1 MAILGEFEYKNPGL
15 FEESGVRVTP
25 ATIIT
30 GPNFLSRVFSKL
42 LLDYSHSCAKMVP
55 MFKLLG
61 SLLDSNEREVKK
73 LLPIVEATNSHEAD
87 YKKLSAAKLKALT
100 GTFRKRLEEGE
111 TLDELLPEAFAAT
124 REAARRT
131 IGQRHFD
138 VQIMGGAVL
147 HSGRIAEMRTGEGK
161 TLVATLP
168 LYLNALEEKGVH
180 LVTVNDYL
188 AKRDAEWMGPIFHAL
203 GVSVGVIN
211 HETSFVFDP
220 NPQTPSTEETEMTM
234 DPKDSLS
241 PEQEGLGVGKF
252 LRAVSRKEAYLAD
265 ITYGTNNEFGFDYLR
280 DNMVQD
286 IHDMVQRSLNFAIV
300 DEVDSILIDEARTPL
315 IISQQ
320 AEESTEK
327 YYDFAKIIEKLE
339 LETDY
344 VVDEKMKAAN
354 LTEIGISKIE
364 RLTGVDN
371 LYEKDFDSIH
381 HIEEA
386 LKAKTLFLKDRDYIV
401 KDGEVVIVDEFTG
414 RLMPGRRYS
423 EGLHQA
429 IEAKEGVEIQRES
442 QTLATISFQNYFR
455 LYSKIAGMTGTADTS
470 AEEFHKVYKLD
481 VVIIPTNKPA
491 VRDDLPDSAY
501 KTDRAK
507 YEAIIEDINDRHKK
521 GQPVLVGTTSI
532 EKNELLGDLLKRK
545 GVPHQLLNAKNH
557 LKEAQIISE
566 AGQKG
571 AVTLAT
577 NIAGRGVDIKLG
589 EGVAKLG
596 GLHVIGSERHEA
608 RRIDNQLRGRSGRQ
622 GDPGSTKFYV
632 SLQDDIMRLFG
643 GDAVTGVMNA
653 FKMPDNVPIEAGLV
667 SRAIEGAQSRVEGH
681 NFDIRKRVVEYD
693 DVMNKQRE
701 IIYSMRKEILELG
714 DRQNPN
720 KEEAQ
725 KELQERL
732 TSRISDEVDQLVT
745 SSVGEAETFDADRIV
760 NEFNTIIP
768 FDEAS
773 KKGLLEK
780 VKAEANPDKVKDFL
794 SEITTQVYTQREEQ
808 FGSELMR
815 EIEKL
820 VMVSVI
826 DTLWISHLD
835 DIEELREGVGLR
847 GYAGKDPLVE
857 YKSEAFRMFEQLVD
871 SIDHEIVQRIYKIQ
885 VQPQQATPTNQTT
898 TTSSSSSAFQAK
910 PTPKLKAADKVGR
923 NDPCPCGSGL
933 KYKKCGLVNSQTH
946 QEHLAKVNA

>member
-1 MAILGEFEYKNPGL
+1 MFKILGK
-15 FEESGVRVTP
+15 
-25 ATIIT
+25 
-30 GPNFLSRVFSKL
+30 
-42 LLDYSHSCAKMVP
+42 
-55 MFKLLG
+55 
-61 SLLDSNEREVKK
+61 LLDSNEREVDK
-73 LLPIVEATNSHEAD
+73 LSPVVELVNSHEAVF
-87 YKKLSAAKLKALT
+87 KKLTDAKLKKVT
-100 GTFRKRLEEGE
+100 EDFRKRLEDGE
-111 TLDELLPEAFAAT
+111 TLEELLPEAFAAT

-138 VQIMGGAVL
+138 VQLMGGMIL
-147 HSGRIAEMRTGEGK
+147 HQGKIAEMRTGEGK

-168 LYLNALEEKGVH
+168 LYLNALEGKGVH

-203 GVSVGVIN
+203 GVSTGVIN
-211 HETSFVFDP
+211 HESSFVFDP
-220 NPQTPSTEETEMTM
+220 NPKTPSTEEDDVKM
-234 DPKDSLS
+234 DPESSLS
-241 PEQEGLGVGKF
+241 PEQEGLGVGKY
-252 LRAVSRKEAYLAD
+252 LRPVSRQEAYLAD

-286 IHDMVQRSLNFAIV
+286 MHDMVQRPLHFAIV

-327 YYDFAKIIEKLE
+327 YYDFAKIIQKLTA
-339 LETDY
+339 ETDY
-344 VVDEKMKAAN
+344 VVDEKLKTAN

-371 LYEKDFDSIH
+371 LYEKDFDSVH

-386 LKAKTLFLKDRDYIV
+386 LKARTLFLKDRDYIV
-401 KDGEVVIVDEFTG
+401 KEGEVIIVDEFTG

-455 LYSKIAGMTGTADTS
+455 LYEKLAGMTGTAVTS

-481 VVIIPTNKPA
+481 VVIMPTNKPA
-491 VRDDLPDSAY
+491 VREDLPDSVF
-501 KTDRAK
+501 KNEHGK
-507 YEAIIEDINDRHKK
+507 YEAIIEDIKERHKK

-532 EKNELLGDLLKRK
+532 EKNELLGDLLKRA

-566 AGQKG
+566 AGQKD

-589 EGVAKLG
+589 DGVAKLG

-643 GDAVTGVMNA
+643 GDAITNVMNA
-653 FKMPDNVPIEAGLV
+653 FKLPDNVPIEAGLV
-667 SRAIEGAQSRVEGH
+667 SRAIESAQSRVEGH
-681 NFDIRKRVVEYD
+681 NFDIRKRVVDYD

-701 IIYSMRKEILELG
+701 IVYSLRKETLELG
-714 DRQNPN
+714 DRQNQD
-720 KEEAQ
+720 KENAQ
-725 KELQERL
+725 KELKTRMMEKIETEL
-732 TSRISDEVDQLVT
+732 DVLVD
-745 SSVGEAETFDADRIV
+745 SSVGEAEIIDADRIIT
-760 NEFNTIIP
+760 EFNTIIP
-768 FDEAS
+768 FDEES
-773 KKGLLEK
+773 KKSLLEK
-780 VKAEANPDKVKDFL
+780 AKAEVNPEKVKEFL
-794 SEITTQVYTQREEQ
+794 KEIATQVYTQREEQ
-808 FGSELMR
+808 FGAEMMR

-820 VMVSVI
+820 VMVSVT

-857 YKSEAFRMFEQLVD
+857 YKSEAFRMFEQLID
-871 SIDHEIVQRIYKIQ
+871 SIDHDVVQRIYKIQ
-885 VQPQQATPTNQTT
+885 ITPQQPTAQTKT
-898 TTSSSSSAFQAK
+898 TTSSSSSSSAETVSQTVK
-910 PTPKLKAADKVGR
+910 VSDKIGR

-933 KYKKCGLVNSQTH
+933 KYKKCGLVNSPTH
-946 QEHLAKVNA
+946 QEHMAKVKA

>member
-1 MAILGEFEYKNPGL
+1 MFKILGN
-15 FEESGVRVTP
+15 
-25 ATIIT
+25 
-30 GPNFLSRVFSKL
+30 
-42 LLDYSHSCAKMVP
+42 
-55 MFKLLG
+55 
-61 SLLDSNEREVKK
+61 LLDSNEREVKK
-73 LLPIVEATNSHEAD
+73 LQPLVELINSYESGF
-87 YKKLSAAKLKALT
+87 KKLSDAKLKKVT
-100 GTFRKRLEEGE
+100 EEFRKRLEEGE
-111 TLDELLPEAFAAT
+111 TLDDLLPEAFAAV
-124 REAARRT
+124 RESARRT

-138 VQIMGGAVL
+138 VQLMGGIIL
-147 HSGRIAEMRTGEGK
+147 HQGKIAEMRTGEGK

-168 LYLNALEEKGVH
+168 IYLNALEGKGVH

-188 AKRDAEWMGPIFHAL
+188 AKRDAEWMGPIYHAL
-203 GVSVGVIN
+203 GMSTGIIN
-211 HETSFVFDP
+211 HESSFVFDP
-220 NPQTPSTEETEMTM
+220 DPKTPDTEESDVKM
-234 DPKDSLS
+234 DPKESLS

-252 LRAVSRKEAYLAD
+252 LRSVKRAEAYSTD
-265 ITYGTNNEFGFDYLR
+265 ITYGTNNEYGFDYLR

-286 IHDMVQRSLNFAIV
+286 MHDMVQRPLHFAIV

-327 YYDFAKIIEKLE
+327 YYDFAKVIEKLTP
-339 LETDY
+339 ETDF
-344 VVDEKMKAAN
+344 VVDEKLKTAN
-354 LTEIGISKIE
+354 LTELGISKIE
-364 RLTGVDN
+364 RLTGIDN
-371 LYEKDFDSIH
+371 LYEKDFDSVH

-401 KDGEVVIVDEFTG
+401 KDGEVIIVDEFTG

-455 LYSKIAGMTGTADTS
+455 LYEKLAGMTGTAVTS
-470 AEEFHKVYKLD
+470 AEEFHKVYTLD
-481 VVIIPTNKPA
+481 VVVMPTNKPA
-491 VRDDLPDSAY
+491 VRDDLPDSVF
-501 KTDRAK
+501 KNEHGK
-507 YEAIIEDINDRHKK
+507 YEAIIDDIKERHKK
-521 GQPVLVGTTSI
+521 GQPILVGTTSI
-532 EKNELLGDLLKRK
+532 EKNELLGNLLKRA

-589 EGVAKLG
+589 EGVDKLG

-643 GDAVTGVMNA
+643 GDAITNVMNA
-653 FKMPDNVPIEAGLV
+653 FKLPDDMPIEAGLV
-667 SRAIEGAQSRVEGH
+667 SRAIESAQSRVEGH

-701 IIYSMRKEILELG
+701 IIYSLRKEILELG

-720 KEEAQ
+720 KEIAQ
-725 KELQERL
+725 KELRGRMVEK
-732 TSRISDEVDQLVT
+732 IEDELDVLVN
-745 SSVGEAETFDADRIV
+745 SALGEADVIDAEKVI

-768 FDEAS
+768 FDEGSKAS
-773 KKGLLEK
+773 LLEK
-780 VKAEANPDKVKDFL
+780 TKAETNPDKVKDFL
-794 SEITTQVYTQREEQ
+794 KEIATQVYTQREEQ
-808 FGSELMR
+808 FGVDTTR

-835 DIEELREGVGLR
+835 DIDELREGVGLR

-857 YKSEAFRMFEQLVD
+857 YKAEAFRMFEQLID
-871 SIDHEIVQRIYKIQ
+871 SIDHEIVQRIFKIQ
-885 VQPQQATPTNQTT
+885 IAPQEQPQTSRRTS
-898 TTSSSSSAFQAK
+898 TSSSSSAAATVTQ
-910 PTPKLKAADKVGR
+910 TVKASDKIGR
-923 NDPCPCGSGL
+923 NNPCPCGSGQ
-933 KYKKCGLVNSQTH
+933 KYKKCGLINSKTH
-946 QEHLAKVNA
+946 QENMAKVSA